1 MSIDQVLRYNPLPT
15 CEMEAAEAIKAAA
28 GESDP
33 YFAIIIAI
41 AYGVIL
47 GKRQDR
53 ARRKGK
59 HHDAKDARKESR

>member
-15 CEMEAAEAIKAAA
+15 CEMEAAEAIKAA
-28 GESDP
+28 GESNP

-47 GKRQDR
+47 GKRQER